1 MILSICKQCGHEN
14 NDGAAFCQ
22 SCGTEL
28 NPTEI
33 ASHNQN
39 NEKAINQNTATI
51 KKQPVNLT
59 IAAWIYVVLGF
70 VSSAVTIFT
79 VGAAVL
85 PLIGAGV
92 TIAACVLM
100 LMKNEYGR
108 TLGVVNSSIQCV
120 SGVILAI
127 LFLLLTAFSGLF
139 TSLTAD
145 FGGSAVIDFII
156 GLVRGFGIGLTLISL
171 LKAIYHIF
179 FIIYFAKK
187 KDLS

>member
-1 MILSICKQCGHEN
+1 MSICKQCGHEN

-22 SCGTEL
+22 SCGAEL
-28 NPTEI
+28 NPTETI
-33 ASHNQN
+33 SRNQSD
-39 NEKAINQNTATI
+39 EKVINQNVTTT

-59 IAAWIYVVLGF
+59 IAAWIYIVLGF

-100 LMKNEYGR
+100 LIKNEYGR
-108 TLGVVNSSIQCV
+108 MLGVVNSSIQCV

-145 FGGSAVIDFII
+145 IGGSAVIDFII
-156 GLVRGFGIGLTLISL
+156 GLVQGFGIGLTLISL